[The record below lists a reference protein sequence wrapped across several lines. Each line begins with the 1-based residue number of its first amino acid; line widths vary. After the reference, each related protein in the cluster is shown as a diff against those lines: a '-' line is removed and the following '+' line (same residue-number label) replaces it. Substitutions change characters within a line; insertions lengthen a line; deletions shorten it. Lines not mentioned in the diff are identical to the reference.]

1 MKVLTAT
8 VGMSMVLGLAAGM
21 SPSVAQAD
29 AGLAKAKNCTACH
42 AIDKKVLGPAF
53 KAIAVKYKE
62 ADGAVERLA
71 TKVRGGG
78 AGVWGQIPMPA
89 NPQVSEAEATT
100 LVKWILAQ

>member
-8 VGMSMVLGLAAGM
+8 VGMSMVLGLAQTPAL
-21 SPSVAQAD
+21 AD
-29 AGLAKAKNCTACH
+29 SGLAKAKNCTACH

-62 ADGAVERLA
+62 DDGATGRLA
-71 TKVRGGG
+71 KKVRSGGV
-78 AGVWGQIPMPA
+78 GVWGQIPMPA